1 MPFIPKKY
9 GPDVERILSLGQ
21 NGMRLMPLSYHPYAT
36 DEVRN
41 LLGSYKP
48 RDLFPDLEEP
58 EAPVAGLWL
67 YFACFEE
74 AHKLAEICETE
85 EGDLWHALIHRHE
98 GDIGN
103 AAYWFRQ
110 AGPHPI
116 FSLIAR
122 AAVKITRRYPT
133 AEFRTG
139 RWDPFAFLAFC
150 DRARKQPGSVQERV
164 AMEIQ
169 RAEWQILFD
178 YTAKQR

>member
-9 GPDVERILSLGQ
+9 GPNVERVLSLGQ
-21 NGMRLMPLSYHPYAT
+21 NGMRLIPLTVTPYASQ
-36 DEVRN
+36 EVKD
-41 LLGSYKP
+41 LLGAFRPK
-48 RDLFPDLEEP
+48 DLFPDLEEP
-58 EAPVAGLWL
+58 DAPAAGLWL
-67 YFACFEE
+67 YFGLFEE
-74 AHKLAEICETE
+74 AHKLAELCESE

-116 FSLIAR
+116 FPLIAR
-122 AAVKITRRYPT
+122 AAVKITHRYPT
-133 AEFRTG
+133 AEFRAG
-139 RWDPFAFLAFC
+139 RWDPFAFLAFV

-164 AMEIQ
+164 AMEIS

-178 YTAKQR
+178 YTARKR